1 MLGVVLAGWK
11 TFTRWLVNKIHT
23 YASHFPL
30 ILLPLRLFA
39 RARPVFSNVSAAT
52 CRNMS
57 RNGAV
62 KYKWK
67 AGCKGPKI
75 QILLAWFG
83 VELTLTDW
91 EILWQGVR
99 ISAL

>member
-1 MLGVVLAGWK
+1 
-11 TFTRWLVNKIHT
+11 
-23 YASHFPL
+23 
-30 ILLPLRLFA
+30 
-39 RARPVFSNVSAAT
+39 
-52 CRNMS
+52 MS